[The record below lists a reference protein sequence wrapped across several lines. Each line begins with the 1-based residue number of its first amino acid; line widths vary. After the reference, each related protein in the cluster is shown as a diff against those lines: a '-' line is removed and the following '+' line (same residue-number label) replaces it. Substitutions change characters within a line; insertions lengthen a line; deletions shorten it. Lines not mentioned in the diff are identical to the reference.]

1 MNTFPQKG
9 IFFAQLTA
17 MNKITL
23 KTFIFFFMLFAACST
38 VQAQHA
44 IQRSK
49 VKVAILAPLY
59 LDSAFNGPVYKLQ
72 GNSIPQYI
80 LPGLDFYHGVMTAID
95 SLKKENTPIDVA
107 IFDTKKAGKGINAIL
122 SDIKADSSTLI
133 IAAFN
138 NSAEQKA
145 VSDFSFD
152 ENIPVLSATY
162 PNDANLT
169 GNPFFVMLNST
180 IGTHINA
187 IYDYARRNYSRYK
200 IIYVTKGGGFETRIK
215 SQFDN
220 LNKSKSLVYKTISLS
235 DNFDPDALIFNMDST
250 KQNLVICGSLDDAF
264 GLNIVKAISAAK
276 SYRTTV
282 VGMPTWESND
292 NFNNPDCSGVEI
304 VFTTPYNYSRTDMIG
319 QYMTSV
325 YRRDH
330 FGRPTD
336 MYFKG
341 FESMYHFSK
350 LLVKYRTN
358 ILNNI
363 SDPAFKI
370 STDFYFEPVRL
381 GKESYA
387 PDYIENKKIYFVKK
401 QDGMV
406 KAVN

>member
-1 MNTFPQKG
+1 
-9 IFFAQLTA
+9 

-23 KTFIFFFMLFAACST
+23 KTFIFFFALSFGLSN
-38 VQAQHA
+38 VNAQHE
-44 IQRSK
+44 IHRGK

-59 LDSAFNGPVYKLQ
+59 LDSAFSGSAYKLQ
-72 GNSIPQYI
+72 GNSIPKYI
-80 LPGLDFYHGVMTAID
+80 LPGLDFYHGIMTAID

-107 IFDTKKAGKGINAIL
+107 IYDTKKVGKGINSIL
-122 SDIKADSSTLI
+122 AEIKADSSTLI

-138 NSAEQKA
+138 NASEQKA
-145 VSDFSFD
+145 VSDFSFA

-180 IGTHINA
+180 ISTHINA

-200 IIYVTKGGGFETRIK
+200 IIYVTRNGGFETRIK

-220 LNKSKSLVYKTISLS
+220 LNKNKGLVYKTINLS
-235 DNFDPDALIFNMDST
+235 DTFDPAALLYSMDST
-250 KQNLVICGSLDDAF
+250 KQNLVICGSLDDVF
-264 GLNIVKAISAAK
+264 GLNIVRTISAAK

-282 VGMPTWESND
+282 LGMPTWESND
-292 NFNNPDCSGVEI
+292 SFNNPDCNGVEF
-304 VFTTPYNYSRTDMIG
+304 VFTTPYNYSRTDNIG
-319 QYMTSV
+319 QYMTAV

-363 SDPAFKI
+363 SDPSFKI

-381 GKESYA
+381 TKESYA